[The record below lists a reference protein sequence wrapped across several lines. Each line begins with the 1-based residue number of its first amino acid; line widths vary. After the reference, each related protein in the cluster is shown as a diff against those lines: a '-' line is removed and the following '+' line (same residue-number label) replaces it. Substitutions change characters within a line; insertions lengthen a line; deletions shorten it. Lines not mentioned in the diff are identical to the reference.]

1 MIIKFIVTCIIAIT
15 MISYINTTNSQSLKE
30 SVTDREMEMTAAM
43 LDKEIV
49 SYYCN
54 HSGTLPE
61 KLDALTLRTMGF
73 TNIFNNKILLELDK
87 YEYKKTSDNSFLL
100 NVKLSKSTISTVH
113 SDMKLIRPP
122 EVH

>member
-15 MISYINTTNSQSLKE
+15 MISYINTTNSHSLKE
-30 SVTDREMEMTAAM
+30 SVTDREMEITAAM

-54 HSGTLPE
+54 HGGTLPD
-61 KLDALTLRTMGF
+61 KLDTFTLRTMGF
-73 TNIFNNKILLELDK
+73 NNVFNKALIELDK
-87 YEYKKTSDNSFLL
+87 YEYKKISDNSFRL
-100 NVKLSKSTISTVH
+100 NVKLSKSIISTVH